1 MSDRTEG
8 RPGIEGKVVLVAG
21 ASTGM
26 GRSAALAL
34 GAAGASVVLCARNGA
49 ALAAA
54 REEIAGAGGEATA
67 VEMDATD
74 RAAVDRAIALCV
86 ERYGRLDVLVDSVG
100 ANMPRRTMLE
110 LTAESWA
117 WMLEVNLTTAF
128 HLTQAAVPVLR
139 GQGGGLLVYISSMAA
154 KMADA
159 SGPSYQAVKAGV
171 SALAHATME
180 EERAAGIRTSV
191 IYPGLVDT
199 PLVEQRPVP
208 PPPEVLA
215 RALQPEDVAAACLFL
230 IGLPARAHVPE
241 ILMRPSRP

>member
-1 MSDRTEG
+1 VIERTSG
-8 RPGIEGKVVLVAG
+8 LEGKVVLVAG

-26 GRSAALAL
+26 GRSTAMAA
-34 GAAGASVVLCARNGA
+34 GAGGASVVLAARNGA
-49 ALAAA
+49 ALAGA
-54 REEIAGAGGEATA
+54 RDEIVSAGGEGTA

-74 RAAVDRAIALCV
+74 RAAVDRAVALTV
-86 ERYGRLDVLVDSVG
+86 ERYGRMDVLVDCVG
-100 ANMPRRTMLE
+100 ANMPRRTLLE

-139 GQGGGLLVYISSMAA
+139 GQGGGLLIYVSSMAA

-159 SGPSYQAVKAGV
+159 SGPSYQAVKSGV
-171 SALAHATME
+171 AALAHATME

-191 IYPGLVDT
+191 IYPGLTDT
-199 PLVEQRPVP
+199 PLVDQRPTP
-208 PPPEVLA
+208 PPAEVLA
-215 RALQPEDVAAACLFL
+215 RALQPDDVAAACVFL

-241 ILMRPSRP
+241 LLLRPSRP